1 MASVDEAR
9 RLFAEG
15 LAFVEQGNWVSAEE
29 RFRRVLAQRSSH
41 VVVYNLASALVHL
54 DRLVEGAE
62 LLRSILRAADADAE
76 TREAAQQLLSETEP
90 RIGTLTVRVSGDA
103 TFTAFT
109 LDDKPIELTAQV
121 QTIAVDPG
129 EHRIAALR
137 EGAEVASQRVVLGNG
152 QVLQAEVEL
161 VLPALITPQQALR
174 PEPALPPRRVAPPA
188 PRPLRDDEADEG
200 GSSFWLWAGG
210 GAVVVAAAAV
220 TLALVLGGSEEAA
233 PVAGDTDPGFI
244 RGRVR

>member
-1 MASVDEAR
+1 MLRLPEGWLALFLVCCAPWVPVAARAQEPAADASSVDAAR

-15 LAFVEQGNWVSAEE
+15 LAFVELGNWVSAEE
-29 RFRRVLAQRSSH
+29 RFRQVLAQRSSH

-54 DRLVEGAE
+54 DRPVEGAE

-137 EGAEVASQRVVLGNG
+137 DGAEVASQRVALGNG
-152 QVLQAEVEL
+152 QLLQAEVEL
-161 VLPALITPQQALR
+161 LLPALIAPQQALR
-174 PEPALPPRRVAPPA
+174 PEPAPARSIATRATTRR
-188 PRPLRDDEADEG
+188 RQLHEG
-200 GSSFWLWAGG
+200 IFF
-210 GAVVVAAAAV
+210 VTAAV
-220 TLALVLGGSEEAA
+220 NGD
-233 PVAGDTDPGFI
+233 VA
-244 RGRVR
+244 RS